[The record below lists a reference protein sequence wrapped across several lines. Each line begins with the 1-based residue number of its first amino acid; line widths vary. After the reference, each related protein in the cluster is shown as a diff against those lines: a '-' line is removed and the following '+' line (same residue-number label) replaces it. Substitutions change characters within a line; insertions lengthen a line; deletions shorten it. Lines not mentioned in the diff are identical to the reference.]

1 MRAVLRRKDFRLV
14 CFGMAVSLLG
24 DASLLLI
31 PAILA
36 KKLTGSNS
44 AAGLTLFFFSLPLLF
59 APLFGVLID
68 RVDRRRLLV
77 VTCLC
82 SALALLPLAAVS
94 AESFWLLYAVSAAM
108 GCSYTVT
115 FAALGGL
122 LKAMLPEELLAQANA
137 SLLTTRQGLRLVGPL
152 LGVAIYS
159 AFGLGAVVVFDMVT
173 FGVAALAF
181 ALMPAVPYARRVR
194 GVRGGASW
202 REEFGA
208 GVRLLRLD
216 PKLRRAGTALSVMFA
231 VGGATESLI
240 FAVIEA
246 LGRSPEFAAVTSAA
260 MGVGAIGG
268 GLVAASAIGRWG
280 ELAAIGAGVGLY
292 GVAIALWLVAAEGVM
307 VATMAASGA
316 GVTLTSVAMATL
328 LQRRSPEEVVGRV
341 ATAFDAVSGGAQLVA
356 VAAGAL
362 LVTLVD
368 YRVLLVAVAGVC
380 ALAAWHAFSGGPRR
394 LRPDVDLCRD

>member
-77 VTCLC
+77 VTCLG

-94 AESFWLLYAVSAAM
+94 AGSFWLLYAVSAAM

-181 ALMPAVPYARRVR
+181 ALMPAVPYVR
-194 GVRGGASW
+194 RGGGGVSW
-202 REEFGA
+202 REEVGA

-246 LGRSPEFAAVTSAA
+246 LGRSPEFAAVTSTA

-268 GLVAASAIGRWG
+268 GLVAAAAIGRWG
-280 ELAAIGAGVGLY
+280 ELPAIGAGVGLY

-368 YRVLLVAVAGVC
+368 YRVLLVTVAGVC
-380 ALAAWHAFSGGPRR
+380 ALAAWHAFSGGPRS
-394 LRPDVDLCRD
+394 LRSDVDLCRD